1 MKMEMLV
8 LVCCWQALSTKTI
21 SVQIALFPMGNL
33 WSWETNAW
41 SEKLKLKWTVKSDQ
55 ARWIISVNVPV
66 MLERPGRV
74 IICELTCC
82 ILIIPTMEYNEFN
95 DHFTTIVP
103 NLAKKVNSSNTG
115 SYLGYLTSIKQWF

>member
-8 LVCCWQALSTKTI
+8 LVCCLQALSTKTV
-21 SVQIALFPMGNL
+21 SVQIALFPMGYL
-33 WSWETNAW
+33 WSRETNAW

-82 ILIIPTMEYNEFN
+82 T
-95 DHFTTIVP
+95 
-103 NLAKKVNSSNTG
+103 
-115 SYLGYLTSIKQWF
+115 